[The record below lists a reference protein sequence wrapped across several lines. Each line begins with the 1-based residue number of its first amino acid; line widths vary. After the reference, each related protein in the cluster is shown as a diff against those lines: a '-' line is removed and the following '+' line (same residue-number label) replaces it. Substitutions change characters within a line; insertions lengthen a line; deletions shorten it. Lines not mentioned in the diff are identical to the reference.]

1 MKCKDCEFKNDLAD
15 VETCRKG
22 ICTFMQMYLPVDID
36 QECFLRKVTLQLEDF
51 HFIKEE
57 LPEDFEVCLIVQRN
71 GKLTAGCWDTGLYS
85 RKDGEPGAFRQSRG
99 MTISLD
105 TVWAWLPIEKY
116 GLSF

>member
-1 MKCKDCEFKNDLAD
+1 MRCKDCEFKSNIGNT
-15 VETCRKG
+15 ETCRKG
-22 ICTFMQMYLPVDID
+22 VCTFMHKYLPIDID
-36 QECFLRKVTLQLEDF
+36 SECFLSKVVLKLDDF

-57 LPEDFEVCLIVQRN
+57 LPEDFEVCLIVLRN

-105 TVWAWLPIEKY
+105 SVWAWLPIEEY
-116 GLSF
+116 SLD